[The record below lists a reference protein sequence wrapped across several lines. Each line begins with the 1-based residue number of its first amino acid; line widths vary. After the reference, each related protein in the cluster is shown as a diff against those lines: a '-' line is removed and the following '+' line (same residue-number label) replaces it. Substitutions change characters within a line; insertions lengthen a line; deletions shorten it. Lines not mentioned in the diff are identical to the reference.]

1 MKGGGSVGALMAICN
16 GLGLINGALLAVGR
30 WIGAVCLGLMV
41 VVILAQVFFRYV
53 VNNALP
59 WPEEAS
65 RFLMMWSTGLMAP
78 TAFRRGGF
86 VAIDMVIRMLPR
98 AVATAMSVLL
108 LSVTILVLWTAVGI
122 GWSEVTGIGGRFET
136 DSLRVPVSLDLSVW
150 MKVPKGWMMASM
162 LVGVALLLLVA
173 VELALRNLYALIRG
187 PEGLR
192 DIPETVMLGSGAE

>member
-1 MKGGGSVGALMAICN
+1 VTALLALCH
-16 GLGLINGALLAVGR
+16 GLGLVNGALLAIGR

-41 VVILAQVFFRYV
+41 VVILAQVFYRYAL
-53 VNNALP
+53 NNALP

-86 VAIDMVIRMLPR
+86 VAIDMIIRLLPR
-98 AVATAMSVLL
+98 MVATGLSVFLMG
-108 LSVTILVLWTAVGI
+108 VTILVLWIALGI

-136 DSLRVPVSLDLSVW
+136 DSLRVPVSLDLVTW
-150 MKVPKGWMMASM
+150 MKVPKSWMMASM

-173 VELALRNLYALIRG
+173 VELALRNLYALVRG
-187 PEGLR
+187 PDGLR
-192 DIPETVMLGSGAE
+192 DIPDTVMLGSGAE

>member
-1 MKGGGSVGALMAICN
+1 LTALLAICN
-16 GLGLINGALLAVGR
+16 GLGLVTGALLALGR

-41 VVILAQVFFRYV
+41 VVILVQVFFRYV
-53 VNNALP
+53 LNNALP

-65 RFLMMWSTGLMAP
+65 RFLMLWSTGLMAP

-98 AVATAMSVLL
+98 AVATI
-108 LSVTILVLWTAVGI
+108 LSIFLMTVSILVLWVALGI
-122 GWSEVTGIGGRFET
+122 GWSEVTGLGGRFET
-136 DSLRVPVSLDLSVW
+136 DSLRVPVSLDLAVW
-150 MKVPKGWMMASM
+150 MKVPKSWMMTSM

-173 VELALRNLYALIRG
+173 VELALRNIYALIRG

-192 DIPETVMLGSGAE
+192 QIPETVILGAGAE

>member
-1 MKGGGSVGALMAICN
+1 MTALLAICN
-16 GLGLINGALLAVGR
+16 GLGLLNSALLMVGR

-41 VVILAQVFFRYV
+41 AAILAQVFYRYV
-53 VNNALP
+53 LNNALP

-65 RFLMMWSTGLMAP
+65 RFLMLWSTGLMAP

-98 AVATAMSVLL
+98 AVATGLSVFLMA
-108 LSVTILVLWTAVGI
+108 VTILVLWIALGI
-122 GWSEVTGIGGRFET
+122 GWSEVTGLGGRFET
-136 DSLRVPVSLDLSVW
+136 DSLRVPVSLDLATW
-150 MKVPKGWMMASM
+150 MKVPKSWMMASL

-173 VELALRNLYALIRG
+173 VELALRNIYALIRG

-192 DIPETVMLGSGAE
+192 DIPDTVMLGSGAE

>member
-1 MKGGGSVGALMAICN
+1 VTALLAICN
-16 GLGLINGALLAVGR
+16 GLGLINGALLALGR

-41 VVILAQVFFRYV
+41 VVILMQVFFRYV
-53 VNNALP
+53 LNNALP

-65 RFLMMWSTGLMAP
+65 RFLMMWSTGLMAA

-86 VAIDMVIRMLPR
+86 VAIDMVIRLLPR
-98 AVATAMSVLL
+98 LVATGLSVFLMA
-108 LSVTILVLWTAVGI
+108 VTILVLWIALGI
-122 GWSEVTGIGGRFET
+122 GWSEVTGLGGRFET

-150 MKVPKGWMMASM
+150 MKVPKSWMMASL

-173 VELALRNLYALIRG
+173 VELALRNLFALIRG

-192 DIPETVMLGSGAE
+192 DIPDAVMLGSGAE

>member
-1 MKGGGSVGALMAICN
+1 VTALLVLCN
-16 GLGLINGALLAVGR
+16 GLGLVNGALLALGR

-53 VNNALP
+53 LNNALP

-65 RFLMMWSTGLMAP
+65 RFLMLWSTALMAP

-98 AVATAMSVLL
+98 LVATALSVFLMA
-108 LSVTILVLWTAVGI
+108 VTILVLWIALGI
-122 GWSEVTGIGGRFET
+122 GWSEVTGLGGRFET
-136 DSLRVPVSLDLSVW
+136 DSLRVPVSLDLATW
-150 MKVPKGWMMASM
+150 MKVPKSWMMASL
-162 LVGVALLLLVA
+162 LVGVVLLLLVA

-192 DIPETVMLGSGAE
+192 DIPETILLGSGAE

>member
-1 MKGGGSVGALMAICN
+1 MTALLAICN
-16 GLGLINGALLAVGR
+16 GLGLLNSALLALGR
-30 WIGAVCLGLMV
+30 WIGAIGMGLMV
-41 VVILAQVFFRYV
+41 VAILTQVFFRYAL
-53 VNNALP
+53 NNALP

-65 RFLMMWSTGLMAP
+65 RFLMLWSTALMAP

-86 VAIDMVIRMLPR
+86 VAIDMVVRLLPR
-98 AVATAMSVLL
+98 LVATGLSVFLMA
-108 LSVTILVLWTAVGI
+108 VTILVLWIALGI
-122 GWSEVTGIGGRFET
+122 GWSEVTGLGGRFET

-150 MKVPKGWMMASM
+150 MKVPKSWMMASL

-192 DIPETVMLGSGAE
+192 DIPDTVMLGSGAE

>member
-1 MKGGGSVGALMAICN
+1 MTALLALCH
-16 GLGLINGALLAVGR
+16 GLGLLNGALLALGR

-53 VNNALP
+53 LNSALP

-65 RFLMMWSTGLMAP
+65 RFLMLWSTGLMAP

-86 VAIDMVIRMLPR
+86 VAIDMIVRMLPR
-98 AVATAMSVLL
+98 LVATG
-108 LSVTILVLWTAVGI
+108 LSIFLMAVTILVLWISLGI

-150 MKVPKGWMMASM
+150 MKVPKSWMMASL
-162 LVGVALLLLVA
+162 LVGVVLLMLVA
-173 VELALRNLYALIRG
+173 IELALRNLYVLVRG
-187 PEGLR
+187 PDGLR
-192 DIPETVMLGSGAE
+192 DIPETIMLGSGAE

>member
-1 MKGGGSVGALMAICN
+1 MTALWPSATA
-16 GLGLINGALLAVGR
+16 LGLINGALLALGR

-41 VVILAQVFFRYV
+41 VVILAQVFFRYAL
-53 VNNALP
+53 NNALP

-86 VAIDMVIRMLPR
+86 VAIDMIIRLLPR
-98 AVATAMSVLL
+98 MVATGLSVFLMA
-108 LSVTILVLWTAVGI
+108 VTILVLWIALGI

-150 MKVPKGWMMASM
+150 MKVPKSWMMASHAGRAWRFCCWWRSNWRCATSM
-162 LVGVALLLLVA
+162 
-173 VELALRNLYALIRG
+173 R
-187 PEGLR
+187 
-192 DIPETVMLGSGAE
+192 

>member
-1 MKGGGSVGALMAICN
+1 
-16 GLGLINGALLAVGR
+16 
-30 WIGAVCLGLMV
+30 MV
-41 VVILAQVFFRYV
+41 VVILAQVFYRYAL
-53 VNNALP
+53 NNALP

-86 VAIDMVIRMLPR
+86 VAIDMIIRLLPR
-98 AVATAMSVLL
+98 MVATGLSVFLMG
-108 LSVTILVLWTAVGI
+108 VTILVLWIALGI

-136 DSLRVPVSLDLSVW
+136 DSLRVPVSLDLVTW
-150 MKVPKGWMMASM
+150 MKVPKSWMMASM

-173 VELALRNLYALIRG
+173 VELALRNLYALVRG

-192 DIPETVMLGSGAE
+192 DIPDTVMLGSGAE

>member
-1 MKGGGSVGALMAICN
+1 MGGDVTALLVLCN
-16 GLGLINGALLAVGR
+16 GLGLVNGALLALGR

-53 VNNALP
+53 LNNALP

-65 RFLMMWSTGLMAP
+65 RFLMLWSTGLMAP

-98 AVATAMSVLL
+98 MVATALSVFLMA
-108 LSVTILVLWTAVGI
+108 VTILVLWIALGI
-122 GWSEVTGIGGRFET
+122 GWSEVTGLGGRFET
-136 DSLRVPVSLDLSVW
+136 DSLRVPVSLDLATW
-150 MKVPKGWMMASM
+150 MKVPKSWMMASL

-192 DIPETVMLGSGAE
+192 DIPETILLGSGAE

>member
-1 MKGGGSVGALMAICN
+1 LAICN

-41 VVILAQVFFRYV
+41 VVILTQVFFRYV
-53 VNNALP
+53 VQNALP

-65 RFLMMWSTGLMAP
+65 RFLMLWSTGLMAP

-86 VAIDMVIRMLPR
+86 VAIDMVVRLLPR
-98 AVATAMSVLL
+98 MVATGLSVILM
-108 LSVTILVLWTAVGI
+108 SVTILVLWIALGI

-136 DSLRVPVSLDLSVW
+136 DSLRVPVSLDWSVW

-173 VELALRNLYALIRG
+173 IELALRNLYALIRG

-192 DIPETVMLGSGAE
+192 DIPDTVMLGSGAE

>member
-1 MKGGGSVGALMAICN
+1 MTALLAICN

-41 VVILAQVFFRYV
+41 VVILTQVFCRYILQ
-53 VNNALP
+53 NALP

-65 RFLMMWSTGLMAP
+65 RFLMLWSTGLMAP

-86 VAIDMVIRMLPR
+86 VAIDMVVRLLPR
-98 AVATAMSVLL
+98 MVATGLSVILMSVA
-108 LSVTILVLWTAVGI
+108 ILVLWIALGI

-136 DSLRVPVSLDLSVW
+136 DSLRVPVSLDWSVW
-150 MKVPKGWMMASM
+150 MKVPKAWMMASM

-192 DIPETVMLGSGAE
+192 DIPDTVMLGSGAE